1 MGMTFYPAI
10 SEVSSLTAL
19 IKSLAGFL
27 ISEMG
32 LFGYTAGTVIYTGK
46 LSIWY
51 INIQG

>member
-19 IKSLAGFL
+19 IKSLAGF
-27 ISEMG
+27 SEMD

-46 LSIWY
+46 LYIWY
-51 INIQG
+51 INIKG